1 MVCQACGSAVEQ
13 GGRFCPH
20 CGAQIVAAA
29 PPPGQPPQYASY
41 PAYAPIPYIPRV
53 QRHLQTLG
61 TLWCV
66 YALYRIVSGIF
77 GLFVFRAITWHHRWN
92 PDWPLNRWGDYWGH
106 GWMHMVPFLIAMMI
120 TASLFGLFVGYSL
133 LTRQTW
139 GRILAIVAGVV
150 VLFKPL
156 LGTALGIYTLWVLA
170 PTPSGM
176 EYDSMVDAG
185 YRPGMAPPR

>member
-29 PPPGQPPQYASY
+29 PPGLPPKYATY
-41 PAYAPIPYIPRV
+41 PDYAPVPYIPRV

-66 YALYRIVSGIF
+66 YAIYRMVMGFF
-77 GLFVFRAITWHHRWN
+77 GMFVFRAMTWHRWG
-92 PDWPLNRWGDYWGH
+92 PDWPLNHWGDWGH
-106 GWMHMVPFLIAMMI
+106 GWMHLMPFLMAMTI

-133 LTRQTW
+133 LTRQAW
-139 GRILAIVAGVV
+139 GRLLAIIAGVL

-156 LGTALGIYTLWVLA
+156 LGTALGIYTLWVMA
-170 PTPSGM
+170 PSTSGM

-185 YRPGMAPPR
+185 YRPGMPPPR

>member
-13 GGRFCPH
+13 GGKFCPH
-20 CGAQIVAAA
+20 CGAPIVAAA
-29 PPPGQPPQYASY
+29 PPPGPPPQYTAY

-53 QRHLQTLG
+53 QRHVQTLG
-61 TLWCV
+61 MLWCI
-66 YALYRIVSGIF
+66 YALYRIVSGMF
-77 GLFVFRAITWHHRWN
+77 GLFIFRAVTWNHRWN
-92 PDWPLNRWGDYWGH
+92 PDWPLNRWGDWGH
-106 GWMHMVPFLIAMMI
+106 GWMHLVPFIIAMTI

-139 GRILAIVAGVV
+139 GRILAIVAGVL

-156 LGTALGIYTLWVLA
+156 LGTALGIYTLWVMA
-170 PTPSGM
+170 PSASGM

-185 YRPGMAPPR
+185 YRPGMPPR